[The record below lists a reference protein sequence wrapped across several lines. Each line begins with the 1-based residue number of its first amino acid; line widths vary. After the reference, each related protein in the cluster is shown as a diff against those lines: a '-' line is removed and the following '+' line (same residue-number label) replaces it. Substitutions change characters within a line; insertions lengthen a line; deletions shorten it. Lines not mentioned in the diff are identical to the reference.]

1 MADFEKLN
9 DEILDDVSGGVKKT
23 VKNDT
28 VDYAN
33 VREAPGL
40 TSKVIGTVKNGTTVN
55 TTGKHVTKDGYPWY
69 EITFSGGKGWIAG
82 SLIGY

>member
-1 MADFEKLN
+1 MSDFEKLS
-9 DEILDDVSGGVKKT
+9 DESLEEVSGGVKRV

-40 TSKVIGTVKNGTTVN
+40 SSKVIGTVKNGTTVD
-55 TTGKHVTKDGYPWY
+55 TTGKKVNKDGYPWY